1 MYASL
6 ASFLLSCAQYT
17 GTKFGTEK
25 LLERPPMT
33 VQLKSTYDLVGI
45 VRNDFVSNWL

>member
-1 MYASL
+1 MYVSL

-17 GTKFGTEK
+17 GTKFGTEN

-33 VQLKSTYDLVGI
+33 VQFKSTYDLVGI
-45 VRNDFVSNWL
+45 VWNNVVNNWL